1 MKDID
6 IKELTKEINKYIPE
20 NDILTNEP
28 MSKHTTIKIGG
39 PADIYIKLRNVENIM
54 PIVELAKERNS
65 PITILGNG
73 SNILVKDNGI
83 RGIVIKICDENY
95 EFVDETTVKVG
106 AGMLNSKLSRILLEN
121 ELSGFEFA
129 SGIPGTI
136 GGAVRM
142 NAGAY
147 GSQMQDIVVNTKYL
161 DLENLEVKEISNE
174 EQKFSYRKS
183 IFSDKNTAILSTTLK
198 LLKSN
203 KEAMEEKIEENN
215 RQRREKQPT
224 NYPSAG
230 STFKRGKDFTTAKL
244 IDECG
249 LKGYKVGGAAIS
261 EKHAGFVVNLGDAT
275 ENDVL
280 ELCKIIKEK
289 VYEKFEK
296 NIELEIEV
304 LGE

>member
-54 PIVELAKERNS
+54 PIVELAKEKDI

-95 EFVDETTVKVG
+95 EFIKETTIKVG
-106 AGMLNSKLSRILLEN
+106 AGMLNAKLSRILLEN

-147 GSQMQDIVVNTKYL
+147 GSQMQDIVVTTKYL

-174 EQKFSYRKS
+174 EQKFAYRKS
-183 IFSDKNTAILSTTLK
+183 IFSEKNTAILSTTLK

-203 KEAMEEKIEENN
+203 KEAIAEKIEENN

-275 ENDVL
+275 ANDVL